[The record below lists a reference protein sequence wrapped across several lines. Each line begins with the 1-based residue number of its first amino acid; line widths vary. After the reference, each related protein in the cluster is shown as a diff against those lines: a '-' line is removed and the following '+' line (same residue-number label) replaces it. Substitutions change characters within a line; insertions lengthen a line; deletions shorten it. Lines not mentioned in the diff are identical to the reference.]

1 MYYAFC
7 FGLLYVG
14 PFATAAS
21 VQFFTERHGIDHWD
35 LVELPGTLPLGA
47 VIALPAYDGLDH
59 PLFED
64 GYAAGKRLSLQGPGP
79 NVGLGLSA

>member
-7 FGLLYVG
+7 FDLWYVG

-35 LVELPGTLPLGA
+35 LVELRKVT
-47 VIALPAYDGLDH
+47 DD
-59 PLFED
+59 
-64 GYAAGKRLSLQGPGP
+64 
-79 NVGLGLSA
+79 

>member
-14 PFATAAS
+14 PFVTAAS
-21 VQFFTERHGIDHWD
+21 VQFFAERLGIDDWD
-35 LVELPGTLPLGA
+35 LVELPTTLPLGA

-64 GYAAGKRLSLQGPGP
+64 GYAAGKGLPRQGPGP
-79 NVGLGLSA
+79 YVGLGLSA

>member
-21 VQFFTERHGIDHWD
+21 VQFFAERHGIDHWD
-35 LVELPGTLPLGA
+35 LVEVEA
-47 VIALPAYDGLDH
+47 
-59 PLFED
+59 E
-64 GYAAGKRLSLQGPGP
+64 
-79 NVGLGLSA
+79 